1 MSSNS
6 LLHRRR
12 LLALIGIAGAMS
24 SGVAQANPAV
34 SPQSNNANAGLSGL
48 TPSEGGGSLVSDA
61 DHLQLSRLLIE
72 FGWRVDNGQAQT
84 IHELFMDDGEM
95 MIGTVST
102 VGRDAIRAWGLAID
116 NRQNGIHHVVSNPR
130 FISAG
135 PDRALG
141 TSTLTAYLKPE
152 GNSSSTIPSAVGED
166 RDEFVRASGE
176 WRFKSRRWVT
186 LFSR

>member
-1 MSSNS
+1 MSSR

-24 SGVAQANPAV
+24 TGVAQANPAV
-34 SPQSNNANAGLSGL
+34 SPQSNNASAALSGL
-48 TPSEGGGSLVSDA
+48 TPSEGGRSLVSDV

-72 FGWRVDNGQAQT
+72 FGWRVDNGKAQT
-84 IHELFMDDGEM
+84 IHELFTDDGELT
-95 MIGTVST
+95 IGAVNA

-135 PDRALG
+135 LDSARG
-141 TSTLTAYLKPE
+141 TSTLTAYLKPD
-152 GNSSSTIPSAVGED
+152 GNSSSTMPAAVGED
-166 RDEFVRASGE
+166 RDEFVRVSGE
-176 WRFKSRRWVT
+176 WRFKSRRWIT